1 MKMVTYRD
9 VTQLKIVFFDAMM
22 GFAIWH
28 RERIISVIA
37 DVKGVNYLKREKGGR
52 KNFFFTDTSLVFFL
66 QISLETFLQKER

>member
-28 RERIISVIA
+28 RERTISVIA

-52 KNFFFTDTSLVFFL
+52 TNFFSLILVWLFFFK
-66 QISLETFLQKER
+66 FL